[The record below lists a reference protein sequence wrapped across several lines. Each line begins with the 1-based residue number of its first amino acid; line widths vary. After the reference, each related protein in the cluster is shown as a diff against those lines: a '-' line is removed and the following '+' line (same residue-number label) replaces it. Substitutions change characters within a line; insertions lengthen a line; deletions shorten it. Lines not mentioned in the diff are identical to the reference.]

1 LAWLQEGSLATP
13 SRRASLSPVLLG
25 AEPSFRP
32 EPSFPRRA
40 SFAREHRNWEVAPAR
55 VCVGPWSPVPGLADQ
70 EVDCY
75 HASRAPLGPRIH
87 PVAPQGLLC
96 SVAPQQGGHAST
108 CPYRVTE
115 LCTRVP
121 LTIEGAE
128 TLAARTASPG
138 SSALEHCCGKVEP
151 ARVHVQSR
159 MSPLGVLLIRRAG
172 HCHTGRVPL
181 GPRNRSAGLL
191 RSNGEI
197 EPPHVHVGS
206 RSLTLGVPSTKG
218 ASHRHAERAP

>member
-1 LAWLQEGSLATP
+1 
-13 SRRASLSPVLLG
+13 
-25 AEPSFRP
+25 
-32 EPSFPRRA
+32 
-40 SFAREHRNWEVAPAR
+40 
-55 VCVGPWSPVPGLADQ
+55 VPGLADQ
-70 EVDCY
+70 EVNCY

-108 CPYRVTE
+108 CPYRVMG

-121 LTIEGAE
+121 LTIEGPK

-138 SSALEHCCGKVEP
+138 SSALEHCCGKVAP
-151 ARVHVQSR
+151 ARVHIQSR
-159 MSPLGVLLIRRAG
+159 MSPLGVLLIRGAATATQVG
-172 HCHTGRVPL
+172 CHW
-181 GPRNRSAGLL
+181 GPETAALGLL

-206 RSLTLGVPSTKG
+206 RSLTLGVPSTRG